1 MEEHHLLISFS
12 ESYPILAK
20 AKAFL
25 APL

>member
-1 MEEHHLLISFS
+1 MEEYRLPISFS